1 MIMNA
6 GVAVTRCAAAFL
18 VSFLAVSA
26 GAEEAKRMG
35 ILFTGSKVQ
44 RDSYE
49 RVALDVLRE
58 KGFVEGR
65 NLVITRRYADG
76 DASRLNVLA
85 REIEATRPDV
95 VLSMCTPSTRAMM
108 EASAT
113 TPIVMGMVSDP
124 VGQKLIDSLSRPG
137 HNITGTANQ
146 YDEVLPK
153 MLEALAAVLP
163 PGARVAVLTNE
174 TNVAHGRLWP
184 IAEEA
189 GNRLRLTT
197 RRFVA
202 KDPASVPGLLESMLA
217 DQHQAIFVLP
227 DDPMLSRASSIVSSF
242 AIAHRMATLYSA
254 REFVVAGGLLSYG
267 TSFNEGYRVAAT
279 YVDRILR
286 GDRPSQLPVSL
297 PTQFELTINMKTAR
311 AIGVTVPEAL
321 KLRADRLVD

>member
-1 MIMNA
+1 MNA
-6 GVAVTRCAAAFL
+6 RAALFRCAAGFL
-18 VSFLAVSA
+18 VSLLAVSA

-35 ILFTGSKVQ
+35 ILFAGTRVQ
-44 RDSYE
+44 RDGYE
-49 RVALDVLRE
+49 RLALEVLRE

-76 DASRLNVLA
+76 DASRLPALA
-85 REIEATRPDV
+85 REIEASRPDV
-95 VLSMCTPSTRAMM
+95 VLSMCTPSTRAMK

-124 VGQKLIDSLSRPG
+124 VGQKLVDSLSRPG
-137 HNITGTANQ
+137 HNVTGTANQ

-153 MLEALAAVLP
+153 MLEVLAAVLP

-189 GNRLRLTT
+189 GKHLRLTT
-197 RRFVA
+197 RRFTV
-202 KDPASVPGLLESMLA
+202 KDPAGVPAVLESMLP

-227 DDPMLSRASSIVSSF
+227 DDPMLSRASSTVSSF

-254 REFVVAGGLLSYG
+254 REFTVAGGLLSYG
-267 TSFNEGYRVAAT
+267 TSFTEGYRSAAT

-286 GDRPSQLPVSL
+286 GDRPDRLPVSL

-311 AIGVTVPEAL
+311 AIGVTIPETL
-321 KLRADRLVD
+321 KLRAERLVE

>member
-1 MIMNA
+1 MNA
-6 GVAVTRCAAAFL
+6 RAALVQCAAGFL
-18 VSFLAVSA
+18 VSLLAAPA
-26 GAEEAKRMG
+26 GAEEARKMA
-35 ILFTGSKVQ
+35 ILFAGSKVQ

-49 RVALDVLRE
+49 RLALDILRE

-76 DASRLNVLA
+76 DASKLPGLA

-95 VLSMCTPSTRAMM
+95 VLSMCTPSTRAMK

-137 HNITGTANQ
+137 HNVTGTANQ

-153 MLEALAAVLP
+153 MLEVLAAVLP
-163 PGARVAVLTNE
+163 AGARVAILTNE
-174 TNVAHGRLWP
+174 SNVAHGRLWP

-189 GNRLRLTT
+189 GKRLRLTT
-197 RRFVA
+197 RRFVV
-202 KDPASVPGLLESMLA
+202 KDPAGVPAALEAMLP
-217 DQHQAIFVLP
+217 DRQQAIFVLP
-227 DDPMLSRASSIVSSF
+227 DDPMLSRASSVVSSF
-242 AIAHRMATLYSA
+242 AITHRMATLYSA
-254 REFVVAGGLLSYG
+254 REFTVAGGLLSYG
-267 TSFNEGYRVAAT
+267 TSFTEGYRLAAT

-286 GDRPSQLPVSL
+286 GDRPDQLPVSL

-311 AIGVTVPEAL
+311 AIGVTIPETL
-321 KLRADRLVD
+321 KLSAERLVE